1 VNSAPPLALST
12 RQPALSPRR
21 ATAHWPGHGPGTK
34 PGVKAARAP
43 SPLRGRGL
51 QPSAGTWPAGRATV
65 RSALPPAPRGT
76 APATAHWGS
85 PVRVLRHRLP
95 GREVSWS
102 GGTPVAFIVVRSV
115 RELIRPAAAS
125 SRVRYAW

>member
-1 VNSAPPLALST
+1 VK
-12 RQPALSPRR
+12 QPARRRRCVVGASSPRQASGRR
-21 ATAHWPGHGPGTK
+21 AAQQSGPPYRLSARYGTDH
-34 PGVKAARAP
+34 
-43 SPLRGRGL
+43 SSL
-51 QPSAGTWPAGRATV
+51 
-65 RSALPPAPRGT
+65 
-76 APATAHWGS
+76 GS